1 MDGEGEGEAGNA
13 YVKEEEGVCASW
25 HQTLE
30 E

>member
-1 MDGEGEGEAGNA
+1 MDGERESEAGNT

-30 E
+30 D